1 MADMNDTTMMLDG
14 ALVQHGTS
22 NDRIYLMDLGSA
34 DPSVLVPD
42 LLELARTNN
51 YGKIF
56 AKIPAK
62 NSKAFL
68 DAGFLIEAKADK
80 LFHGKVDGL
89 FLGLFLD
96 KNRYEESL
104 EKEYENICTVALA
117 KESNDEPTHE
127 SVRLCTTEDAQTM
140 AMIYGR
146 VFDSYPFP
154 IDNPKFI
161 VKSMEE
167 GTVFAGIETDGE
179 LVALASAECSFQ
191 HDKRYAEMTDFAT
204 LPDAR
209 GNGYALQLLS
219 FLEQEIKEKGILTA
233 YTIARAISPGMNV
246 TFGKA
251 DYQFGGRLH
260 NNTDIAGNIESMN
273 VWFKSL

>member
-1 MADMNDTTMMLDG
+1 
-14 ALVQHGTS
+14 
-22 NDRIYLMDLGSA
+22 
-34 DPSVLVPD
+34 
-42 LLELARTNN
+42 
-51 YGKIF
+51 
-56 AKIPAK
+56 
-62 NSKAFL
+62 
-68 DAGFLIEAKADK
+68 
-80 LFHGKVDGL
+80 
-89 FLGLFLD
+89 
-96 KNRYEESL
+96 
-104 EKEYENICTVALA
+104 
-117 KESNDEPTHE
+117 
-127 SVRLCTTEDAQTM
+127 
-140 AMIYGR
+140 
-146 VFDSYPFP
+146 
-154 IDNPKFI
+154 
-161 VKSMEE
+161 MEE